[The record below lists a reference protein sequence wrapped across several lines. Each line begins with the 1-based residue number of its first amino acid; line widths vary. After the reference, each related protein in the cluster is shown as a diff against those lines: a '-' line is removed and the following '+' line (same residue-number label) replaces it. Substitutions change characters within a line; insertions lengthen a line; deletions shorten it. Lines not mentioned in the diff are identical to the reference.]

1 MQVLPSGRFVQERT
15 LGRFLRDDDELVLR
29 QAAAA
34 ELRWRRED
42 PQVRSPTRILLADHD
57 VNATT
62 IHPLRRTHE
71 AVIGRSVQSYDC
83 V

>member
-1 MQVLPSGRFVQERT
+1 MRERS

-42 PQVRSPTRILLADHD
+42 PQVGHDAMGAYYSSPAQADIAVTVEDLHGHD
-57 VNATT
+57 W
-62 IHPLRRTHE
+62 P
-71 AVIGRSVQSYDC
+71 C
-83 V
+83 

>member
-1 MQVLPSGRFVQERT
+1 MLERT

-42 PQVRSPTRILLADHD
+42 PQVGCLKRILPA
-57 VNATT
+57 VQAGSATT
-62 IHPLRRTHE
+62 VE
-71 AVIGRSVQSYDC
+71 
-83 V
+83 